1 VSRRNRA
8 SRSVDVAAVF
18 GDCGKKRYPHKNAAE
33 DAAQHQMQYAAARSE
48 VLELRV
54 YQCTNPFCKGWHLT
68 EKRNF

>member
-18 GDCGKKRYPHKNAAE
+18 GDCGKKRYPHKVAA
-33 DAAQHQMQYAAARSE
+33 DQAAQRQMQYAVERSE
-48 VLELRV
+48 DLELRV